1 MYSKMGNKTEYLIDT
16 DILISHLIQED
27 TSELSDLEIAMRQ
40 GLCFTSAINAS
51 ELYFRVSTDEE
62 KFAVDSVTRA
72 LMVLG
77 IHPRYSLN
85 ITDFFNKVATARDA
99 LFCSVAKNNKLP
111 IFTREVSKYEN
122 SGIKIITPQE
132 LRG

>member
-1 MYSKMGNKTEYLIDT
+1 MHNKVEYLIDT
-16 DILISHLIQED
+16 DILADHLTHND
-27 TSELSDLEIAMRQ
+27 LSELSHLEIAMTN
-40 GLCFTSAINAS
+40 GICFTSAINVS
-51 ELYFRVSTDEE
+51 ELYFTVSSKEE

-72 LMVLG
+72 LRVLG
-77 IHPRYSLN
+77 IHPRYSLT

-111 IFTREVSKYEN
+111 IFTMEIDRYRK
-122 SGIKIITPQE
+122 SGIKIITPTE